1 MDLSSFIQ
9 PLLGG
14 ILIGVSA
21 STLLLLKGRILGVSG
36 IIGGVAIPKT
46 GDTAWRVAAL
56 LGMGAAGLT
65 LYVLM
70 PEQVTVVTNGPQWRY
85 VAAGLLVGFGTQF
98 GSGCTSGH
106 GVCGIS
112 RLSPRS
118 LVATLTFMIAGMI
131 TVACF
136 RYFGGTP

>member
-1 MDLSSFIQ
+1 MDLGSLVQ
-9 PLLGG
+9 PLIGG

-21 STLLLLKGRILGVSG
+21 SMLLLLQGRVLGVSG
-36 IIGGVAIPKT
+36 IVGGVAIPKA

-56 LGMGAAGLT
+56 LGMLAAGGLLWLVAPET
-65 LYVLM
+65 LN
-70 PEQVTVVTNGPQWRY
+70 VTAEGPVWRY
-85 VAAGLLVGFGTQF
+85 VIAGLLVGFGTQF

-118 LVATLTFMIAGMI
+118 IVATLVFMAGGMI
-131 TVACF
+131 TVALF
-136 RYFGGTP
+136 RMLGGVP